1 MSGKNTTNQRTL
13 GRGICIIT
21 GASKGFGRALAHE
34 VFHLLEPGSIL
45 LLVARSG
52 TLLQELKE
60 EMQSFTDKQQLVVH
74 CIATDLRTKEGVNE
88 TVKVARQETVNEIDH
103 VFLINNAGSLGD
115 ISGFESL
122 TDLEKVN
129 SYLSLNVSSP
139 LALTAGILQVFPC
152 RSGLRWSV
160 VNISSVFALRAL
172 PSWALYCTAKAARK
186 MMFSVLA
193 EEEPNVKVSYSPAR
207 HQFTSISGPSAATM
221 ENVAVFD
228 SPGKGRG
235 LKATK
240 EFWAGDVIFSEPS
253 LAAVVFDSLAE
264 RICHSCFRRQDKL
277 QRCGQCK
284 FAHYCD
290 RTCQRAGWAEHKQ
303 ECSAIKAFGK
313 VPNENIRLV
322 ARIMWRLDK
331 EGSVVSD
338 MQLTTLE
345 ELEDHITD
353 MQEDDLKEFKVDI
366 HNFLDYWPRNSKQH
380 TIDVISHIFGVINCN
395 GFTVSD
401 QRGLQAVGVGLFPNL
416 CLVNHDCWPNCTVIL
431 NHGNQSAVNTMFHS
445 QRRIELRSLG
455 KIAEG
460 EELTVAYVDYLNLS
474 EERRRLLKT
483 QYFFDC
489 TCEHCKNG
497 TKDDLKL
504 GGREVEGVKPSEE
517 QVKEATDYCFEMLEK
532 MDKAR
537 LNADY
542 HEVVKIC
549 RECIEKTEPILA
561 DTHIY
566 LLRMWSTLS
575 EVQAYLQYFDD
586 AAEYA
591 RKMVEGYMKLYHPN
605 NAALGM
611 AAMRAGVTHWQAGQI
626 EIAHGMICKAYAI
639 LMVTHGPTHPITKDL
654 DSMRIQTEMEL
665 RMFKQN
671 EYVYHSM
678 REAALKNKPMTM
690 MHEPKSVEE
699 GIKNLFHRRK

>member
-1 MSGKNTTNQRTL
+1 
-13 GRGICIIT
+13 
-21 GASKGFGRALAHE
+21 
-34 VFHLLEPGSIL
+34 
-45 LLVARSG
+45 
-52 TLLQELKE
+52 
-60 EMQSFTDKQQLVVH
+60 
-74 CIATDLRTKEGVNE
+74 
-88 TVKVARQETVNEIDH
+88 
-103 VFLINNAGSLGD
+103 
-115 ISGFESL
+115 
-122 TDLEKVN
+122 
-129 SYLSLNVSSP
+129 
-139 LALTAGILQVFPC
+139 
-152 RSGLRWSV
+152 
-160 VNISSVFALRAL
+160 
-172 PSWALYCTAKAARK
+172 
-186 MMFSVLA
+186 
-193 EEEPNVKVSYSPAR
+193 
-207 HQFTSISGPSAATM
+207 M

-240 EFWAGDVIFSEPS
+240 EFWAGDVIFSEAS
-253 LAAVVFDSLAE
+253 ISAVVFDSLTE

-303 ECSAIKAFGK
+303 ECSAIKAYGS

-322 ARIMWRLDK
+322 ARIMWRVDK
-331 EGSVVSD
+331 DGSLLSD
-338 MQLTTLE
+338 TQLTTLE
-345 ELEDHITD
+345 ELEDHIAD
-353 MQEDDLKEFKVDI
+353 MQEDELKEFKVDI
-366 HNFLDYWPRNSKQH
+366 HNFLDYWPRTSKQH
-380 TIDVISHIFGVINCN
+380 TIDDISHVFGVINCN

-431 NHGNQSAVNTMFHS
+431 NHGNQSAVNTLFHS

-460 EELTVAYVDYLNLS
+460 EELTVSYVDYMNLS
-474 EERRRLLKT
+474 EERQRLLKT

-489 TCEHCKNG
+489 TCEHCKNRI
-497 TKDDLKL
+497 KDDIKL
-504 GGREVEGVKPSEE
+504 GGKVEDGVKPSEE
-517 QVKEATDYCFEMLEK
+517 QVKEATDYCFQMLEK
-532 MDKAR
+532 MDQAR
-537 LNADY
+537 LKGDY

-549 RECIEKTEPILA
+549 RDAIEKTEPILA

-566 LLRMWSTLS
+566 LLRMWSTMS
-575 EVQAYLQYFDD
+575 EVQAYLQYFDE

-591 RKMVEGYMKLYHPN
+591 RKMVDGYMKLYHSN

-626 EIAHGMICKAYAI
+626 EVGHGMICKAYAI

-654 DSMRIQTEMEL
+654 EAMRMQTEMEL

-690 MHEPKSVEE
+690 IHPIVYCQQLSECLCE
-699 GIKNLFHRRK
+699 NLCI

>member
-1 MSGKNTTNQRTL
+1 
-13 GRGICIIT
+13 IT
-21 GASKGFGRALAHE
+21 IG
-34 VFHLLEPGSIL
+34 
-45 LLVARSG
+45 
-52 TLLQELKE
+52 
-60 EMQSFTDKQQLVVH
+60 
-74 CIATDLRTKEGVNE
+74 
-88 TVKVARQETVNEIDH
+88 
-103 VFLINNAGSLGD
+103 
-115 ISGFESL
+115 
-122 TDLEKVN
+122 
-129 SYLSLNVSSP
+129 
-139 LALTAGILQVFPC
+139 
-152 RSGLRWSV
+152 
-160 VNISSVFALRAL
+160 
-172 PSWALYCTAKAARK
+172 
-186 MMFSVLA
+186 
-193 EEEPNVKVSYSPAR
+193 
-207 HQFTSISGPSAATM
+207 GPATM
-221 ENVAVFD
+221 ENVAIFD

-235 LKATK
+235 LKTTK
-240 EFWAGDVIFSEPS
+240 ELWAGDVIFSEAS

-303 ECSAIKAFGK
+303 ECGAIKAYGK
-313 VPNENIRLV
+313 IPNENIRLV

-331 EGSVVSD
+331 EGS
-338 MQLTTLE
+338 
-345 ELEDHITD
+345 I
-353 MQEDDLKEFKVDI
+353 
-366 HNFLDYWPRNSKQH
+366 H
-380 TIDVISHIFGVINCN
+380 TIDDISHAFGVIMCN

-455 KIAEG
+455 KIEEG
-460 EELTVAYVDYLNLS
+460 QELTIAYVDYLNKS
-474 EERRRLLKT
+474 EERQRLLKT

-489 TCEHCKNG
+489 TCEHCKNH

-504 GGREVEGVKPSEE
+504 GGKEVDGVKPSEE

-532 MDKAR
+532 MDKSR
-537 LNADY
+537 LNGDY

-549 RECIEKTEPILA
+549 EGCIEKTEPVLA

-575 EVQAYLQYFDD
+575 EVKAYLQFFED
-586 AAEYA
+586 ASDYA
-591 RKMVEGYMKLYHPN
+591 RKMVEGYTKLYHPN

-611 AAMRAGVTHWQAGQI
+611 AAMRAGVNHWQAGQI
-626 EIAHGMICKAYAI
+626 EIGHGMVCKAYAI

-654 DSMRIQTEMEL
+654 EAMRMQTEMEL

-678 REAALKNKPMTM
+678 REAALKNKPMSM
-690 MHEPKSVEE
+690 MHEPSSMEE

>member
-1 MSGKNTTNQRTL
+1 
-13 GRGICIIT
+13 
-21 GASKGFGRALAHE
+21 
-34 VFHLLEPGSIL
+34 
-45 LLVARSG
+45 
-52 TLLQELKE
+52 
-60 EMQSFTDKQQLVVH
+60 
-74 CIATDLRTKEGVNE
+74 
-88 TVKVARQETVNEIDH
+88 
-103 VFLINNAGSLGD
+103 
-115 ISGFESL
+115 
-122 TDLEKVN
+122 
-129 SYLSLNVSSP
+129 
-139 LALTAGILQVFPC
+139 
-152 RSGLRWSV
+152 
-160 VNISSVFALRAL
+160 
-172 PSWALYCTAKAARK
+172 
-186 MMFSVLA
+186 
-193 EEEPNVKVSYSPAR
+193 
-207 HQFTSISGPSAATM
+207 M
-221 ENVAVFD
+221 ENVAIFD

-235 LKATK
+235 LKTTK
-240 EFWAGDVIFSEPS
+240 ELWAGDVIFSEAS

-303 ECSAIKAFGK
+303 ECGAIKAYGK
-313 VPNENIRLV
+313 IPNENIRLV

-331 EGSVVSD
+331 EGSIVSD

-345 ELEDHITD
+345 ELEDHIAD
-353 MQEDDLKEFKVDI
+353 MQDEEMQEFKVDI

-380 TIDVISHIFGVINCN
+380 TIDDISHAFGVIMCN

-455 KIAEG
+455 KIEEG
-460 EELTVAYVDYLNLS
+460 QELTIAYVDYLNKS
-474 EERRRLLKT
+474 EERQRLLKT

-489 TCEHCKNG
+489 TCEHCKNH

-504 GGREVEGVKPSEE
+504 GGKEVDGVKPSEE

-532 MDKAR
+532 MDKSR
-537 LNADY
+537 LNGDY

-549 RECIEKTEPILA
+549 EGCIEKTEPVLA

-575 EVQAYLQYFDD
+575 EVKAYLQFFED
-586 AAEYA
+586 ASDYA
-591 RKMVEGYMKLYHPN
+591 RKMVEGYTKLYHPN

-611 AAMRAGVTHWQAGQI
+611 AAMRAGVNHWQAGQI
-626 EIAHGMICKAYAI
+626 EIGHGMVCKAYAI

-654 DSMRIQTEMEL
+654 EAMRMQTEMEL

-678 REAALKNKPMTM
+678 REAALKNKPMSM
-690 MHEPKSVEE
+690 MHEPSSMEE